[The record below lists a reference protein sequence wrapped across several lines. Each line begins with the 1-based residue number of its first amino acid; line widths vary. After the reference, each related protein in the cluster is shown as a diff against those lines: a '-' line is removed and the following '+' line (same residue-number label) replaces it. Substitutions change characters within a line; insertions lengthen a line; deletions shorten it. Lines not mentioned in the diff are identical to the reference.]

1 MSKQSFE
8 SAVFMVDSLAE
19 IDFDSIPYG
28 VRVRPSHPRYF
39 EAICEAANNA
49 REVGVL
55 VSVMREADFF
65 LTYPLQYDSP
75 APSHVPSYT
84 WRKRLYLF
92 FHGRF
97 REGVGR

>member
-49 REVGVL
+49 RGAGVL
-55 VSVMREADFF
+55 VSVMRETDFF
-65 LTYPLQYDSP
+65 LTYSL
-75 APSHVPSYT
+75 VPSYT

-97 REGVGR
+97 RESVGR